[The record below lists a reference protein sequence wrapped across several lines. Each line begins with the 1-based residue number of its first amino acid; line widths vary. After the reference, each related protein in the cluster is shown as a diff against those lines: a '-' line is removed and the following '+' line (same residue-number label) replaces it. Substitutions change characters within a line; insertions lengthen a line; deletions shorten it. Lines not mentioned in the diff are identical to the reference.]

1 MNQLTK
7 AIAIL
12 TALVLLLS
20 VLLGVSIKSG
30 FEKSDKIEQL
40 QQSIKAVNNA
50 QKVIYKIREV
60 AKTVKEPCDCFH
72 QEIPAEILKMLTN

>member
-1 MNQLTK
+1 MAK
-7 AIAIL
+7 AVAIL
-12 TALVLLLS
+12 TGLVLLLS
-20 VLLGVSIKSG
+20 VLLGASIKSG

>member
-1 MNQLTK
+1 MTK
-7 AIAIL
+7 AVTVLAL
-12 TALVLLLS
+12 LVLLLS
-20 VLLGVSIKSG
+20 VLLGASIKSG

-60 AKTVKEPCDCFH
+60 TKDEDCYNTVIGD
-72 QEIPAEILKMLTN
+72 AALKLLHN

>member
-1 MNQLTK
+1 MAK
-7 AIAIL
+7 AVAIL
-12 TALVLLLS
+12 TVLVLLLS
-20 VLLGVSIKSG
+20 ALLGASIKSG

>member
-1 MNQLTK
+1 MTK
-7 AIAIL
+7 AVAIL
-12 TALVLLLS
+12 TGLVLLLS
-20 VLLGVSIKSG
+20 VLLGASIKSG

-60 AKTVKEPCDCFH
+60 TKDEDCYYKELP
-72 QEIPAEILKMLTN
+72 EEALKELKK

>member
-1 MNQLTK
+1 MTK
-7 AIAIL
+7 AIVIL

-20 VLLGVSIKSG
+20 VLLGASIKSG

-50 QKVIYKIREV
+50 HKVIYKIREV
-60 AKTVKEPCDCFH
+60 TKDEDCYNTA
-72 QEIPAEILKMLTN
+72 IGDDALKLLHN

>member
-1 MNQLTK
+1 MTK
-7 AIAIL
+7 AVTVLAL
-12 TALVLLLS
+12 LVLLLS
-20 VLLGVSIKSG
+20 VLLGASIKSG

-60 AKTVKEPCDCFH
+60 TKDEDCYHTVIGDD
-72 QEIPAEILKMLTN
+72 ALKLLHN

>member
-1 MNQLTK
+1 MTK

-20 VLLGVSIKSG
+20 VLLGASIKSG

-60 AKTVKEPCDCFH
+60 TKDENCYYTVIGDN
-72 QEIPAEILKMLTN
+72 ALKLLHN

>member
-1 MNQLTK
+1 MAK
-7 AIAIL
+7 ALAIL
-12 TALVLLLS
+12 TGLVLLLS
-20 VLLGVSIKSG
+20 VLLGASIKSG

-60 AKTVKEPCDCFH
+60 TKNEDCYYKELP
-72 QEIPAEILKMLTN
+72 EAALKELRK

>member
-1 MNQLTK
+1 MAK
-7 AIAIL
+7 AVAIL
-12 TALVLLLS
+12 TGLVLLLS
-20 VLLGVSIKSG
+20 VLLGASIKSG

-60 AKTVKEPCDCFH
+60 TKDEDCYYTVIGD
-72 QEIPAEILKMLTN
+72 AALKLLHN

>member
-1 MNQLTK
+1 MAK
-7 AIAIL
+7 AVAIL
-12 TALVLLLS
+12 TGLVLLLS
-20 VLLGVSIKSG
+20 VLLGASIKSG

-60 AKTVKEPCDCFH
+60 TKDEDCYYKELP
-72 QEIPAEILKMLTN
+72 ETALKELRK